1 MSFFSDI
8 NGLNAKAMKNIYE
21 AKDES
26 KDDFS
31 EVDFCVNDYDGV
43 WAAADFQ
50 DGNGNGVSDEA
61 QFYNEIGGNGYAEI
75 GGNGYEDIG
84 GNGYEDIGGNGYESD
99 SAYMSSAI
107 RDYMESYDVSE
118 AEAEE
123 HFESMNFEG

>member
-21 AKDES
+21 TKEEN

-61 QFYNEIGGNGYAEI
+61 QFANEIGGNGYPGIDGNGYEEI
-75 GGNGYEDIG
+75 GGNGYEAG
-84 GNGYEDIGGNGYESD
+84 
-99 SAYMSSAI
+99 SAYMAAMI
-107 RDYMESYDVSE
+107 NDYMESYDVSE
-118 AEAEE
+118 SEAEE
-123 HFESMNFEG
+123 HFESMDFEG